1 MRFADLLAIAI
12 LGTLAVAIAEDVN
25 GPAEFELPVPVGMP
39 ATGIKI
45 PQYDADGRLILLF
58 EAAEAQKTDDDSVS
72 MTDLRLEASDDQGR
86 KILVELPSAVFQ
98 LSSRLLTGDR
108 SATIRR
114 DDFQISG
121 DSIEF
126 DTRTRHGTLRGEI
139 KMLITSEN
147 DPT

>member
-1 MRFADLLAIAI
+1 MRLANLLAIAV
-12 LGTLAVAIAEDVN
+12 LSLLPIAFAEEAT
-25 GPAEFELPVPVGMP
+25 GPADFELPVPVGMP

-45 PQYDADGRLILLF
+45 PQYDADGRLVLLF
-58 EAAEAQKTDDDSVS
+58 EAAEAQKTDDDTVS

-139 KMLITSEN
+139 KMLISSEN

>member
-1 MRFADLLAIAI
+1 MRFANLLAVVLFI
-12 LGTLAVAIAEDVN
+12 TFPVALAEDAQE
-25 GPAEFELPVPVGMP
+25 PADFELPVPVGMP
-39 ATGIKI
+39 ATGIRI
-45 PQYDADGRLILLF
+45 PQYDAEGRLILLF
-58 EAAEAQKTDDDSVS
+58 EAAEAQKTDDDTVS

-86 KILVELPSAVFQ
+86 KILVELPSAVFR

-114 DDFQISG
+114 DYFHISG
-121 DSIEF
+121 ESIEF

-139 KMLITSEN
+139 KMLISSEN